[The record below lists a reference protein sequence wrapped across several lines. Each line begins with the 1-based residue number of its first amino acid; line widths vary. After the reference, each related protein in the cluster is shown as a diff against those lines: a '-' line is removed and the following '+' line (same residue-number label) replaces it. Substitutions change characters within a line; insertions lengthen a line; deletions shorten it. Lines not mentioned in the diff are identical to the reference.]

1 MERRTWA
8 TSNRSAVRPF
18 LRAPLSLFA
27 LHFFYTITV
36 RSGDASWPPCHRRW
50 SRSTLQFIIAL
61 CGGTFTVTGQSH
73 RIVIPSGNKKEKYRP
88 SAHLTTLIMADS
100 ITYCFCW

>member
-8 TSNRSAVRPF
+8 TSNRRAQSGRFCAPPLVFVCAPF
-18 LRAPLSLFA
+18 L
-27 LHFFYTITV
+27 YTITV

-50 SRSTLQFIIAL
+50 STLQFIIAL